1 MRGQMTA
8 KNPLA
13 LLHGAESDFLAEA
26 GPAVLRLKL
35 LEVSH
40 LAQSPRL
47 TEEMRDAA
55 RVAASEL
62 RRLISER
69 PCVSLIDH
77 AAKID
82 VAGSFTGAVGRA

>member
-1 MRGQMTA
+1 M
-8 KNPLA
+8 A
-13 LLHGAESDFLAEA
+13 LMHGADFLAEA

-47 TEEMRDAA
+47 TDEMREDA
-55 RVAASEL
+55 RAAAAEL
-62 RRLISER
+62 RRLIGER

-77 AAKID
+77 AAKMD
-82 VAGSFTGAVGRA
+82 VAASFTGAAGRA